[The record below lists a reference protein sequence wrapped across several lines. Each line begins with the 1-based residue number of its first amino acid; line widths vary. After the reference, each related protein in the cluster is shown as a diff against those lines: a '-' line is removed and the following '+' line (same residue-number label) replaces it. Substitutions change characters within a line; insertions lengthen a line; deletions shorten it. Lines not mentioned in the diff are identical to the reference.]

1 MYNFEKRVERVIK
14 KANNE
19 KNEEKRRKI
28 IEKETKRLRKI
39 EEKCKKD
46 IEKLNDI
53 EKLLDKGICKLGY
66 KIIGIYEKF
75 GNKED
80 VDRLKEEFKNFEK
93 K

>member
-46 IEKLNDI
+46 IEKL
-53 EKLLDKGICKLGY
+53 LDKGICKLGY

-93 K
+93 MN